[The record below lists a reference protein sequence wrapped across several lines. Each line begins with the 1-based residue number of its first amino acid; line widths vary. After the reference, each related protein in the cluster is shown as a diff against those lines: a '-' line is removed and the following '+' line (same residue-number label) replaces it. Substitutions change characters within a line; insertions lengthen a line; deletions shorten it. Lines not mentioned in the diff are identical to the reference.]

1 MKNIFL
7 IAIAFFLYSCG
18 TIAPNTMLYKNQTPE
33 AYHVSQNEK
42 ENVNYDLRENK
53 KLVAKN
59 LEHKKQNTKAAAER
73 AEEVQKELNE
83 LNSKVSKNKK
93 NKSYYVES
101 FSFYH

>member
-1 MKNIFL
+1 MKNLFL

-33 AYHVSQNEK
+33 EYHVSQNDK
-42 ENVNYDLRENK
+42 ENVNYDFRENK

-59 LEHKKQNTKAAAER
+59 LEHKKQNAKFVKER
-73 AEEVQKELNE
+73 AEALQKDLNE

-93 NKSYYVES
+93 SKSYYVDS
-101 FSFYH
+101 FNFYH